1 MSRRSDMHGFTLIE
15 LMITLALLTIVVGIA
30 VPNFTAFIQKTQLQG
45 QADDLVATLQYARG
59 EAVTRKTT
67 TDVIVSDTGPWV
79 VRIGDESVRELNHNT
94 NLAKMDADVASISYR
109 PNGTATPALIT
120 ICRDDEFGKGYV
132 VAVRASGTPTIHPRG
147 KNADGSPLTGCTR

>member
-30 VPNFTAFIQKTQLQG
+30 VPNFTAFIKRTQLQG
-45 QADDLVATLQYARG
+45 QAEDLVATLQYARG
-59 EAVTRKTT
+59 EAVTRRTT
-67 TDVIVSDTGPWV
+67 AEVLMSDNDAWV
-79 VRIGDESVRELNHNT
+79 VLVNGQPVRDLTHNT
-94 NLAKMDADVASISYR
+94 SLAKMDADVASIIYR

-120 ICRDDEFGKGYV
+120 ICRDDEFEKGYV

-147 KNADGSPLTGCTR
+147 KNADGSPLTSCTR